1 MRELGVAIVGF
12 GKIARDQYVPAALT
26 PRLVVDAVLL
36 GRRRIVE
43 PLED

>member
-12 GKIARDQYVPAALT
+12 GKVARDEHVPAALT
-26 PRLVVDAVLL
+26 PRLIADAFLL
-36 GRRRIVE
+36 GSRRFVE